1 MTKLVKQM
9 NEPELGFIMDRLLAI
24 AKVVVDNEKS
34 VREQMVSEGIG
45 NAADAYIVCMKKVTE
60 LISLK
65 SN

>member
-9 NEPELGFIMDRLLAI
+9 NEAELGFIMDRLLAI
-24 AKVVVDNEKS
+24 ANVVVDNEKA

-45 NAADAYIVCMKKVTE
+45 NAADAYMQCMKKVKE
-60 LISLK
+60 IIALK